1 MEERARD
8 DELGGDLPVDRD
20 TPGGYGVAWSGAA
33 EAHTRG
39 DPGDVPRDETAT
51 SPTEATPAARPA
63 RALKVP
69 LLLAALVVTTISAA
83 VFATLYLTQET
94 SPAEV
99 SDVLAGE
106 APEVRETAARVASLL
121 LNYDSTNLEAV
132 SQQML
137 EVATGNF
144 REQYEEVL
152 AQGGGLGTALEEA
165 SASSRGE
172 ILEGPDVYFN
182 SASEAIAITRVTQTA
197 QSNTNPGGSTIDY
210 ILKITLIDTSD
221 GGWKADRVEVLSTQQ
236 V

>member
-1 MEERARD
+1 MEERARE
-8 DELGGDLPVDRD
+8 DELGGDLPVDRE
-20 TPGGYGVAWSGAA
+20 TPGGYGVASSGAA
-33 EAHTRG
+33 ASHTEGEPTRAVRG
-39 DPGDVPRDETAT
+39 GTAT
-51 SPTEATPAARPA
+51 SATEPAPAAPRA
-63 RALKVP
+63 GALKVP
-69 LLLAALVVTTISAA
+69 LLVAALVVTTISAA

-94 SPAEV
+94 SPTEV
-99 SDVLAGE
+99 SDVLADE
-106 APEVRETAARVASLL
+106 APEVRDTATRVANLL

-182 SASEAIAITRVTQTA
+182 SASEAIAITHVTQTA

-210 ILKITLIDTSD
+210 ILKITLIDTSE